1 MISREFLEIRL
12 GIYRLLHALYDYPPC
27 EEKLNALLE
36 INLPGDIPYCTALKD
51 LQDSIGGLDL
61 ALLEEQLKIEMTR
74 LMEGP
79 GLPSAPPY
87 ASYYLNNKQLMG
99 SSAQDARRAYLEWQV
114 APEQDSIPADHISLE
129 LGFLA
134 YLAERAIQTQ
144 GSAQLEALNVSLSF
158 LSRQLLTWEAQ
169 FCAAVEANSHEPFF
183 IALARFTTQVIE
195 ADLVW
200 LRETLSFSE
209 PISLIYE

>member
-1 MISREFLEIRL
+1 MISRDPLETRL

-27 EEKLNALLE
+27 AEKLNAVLE
-36 INLPGDIPYCTALKD
+36 VNLPVEIHFYSALRD
-51 LQDSIGGLDL
+51 LQDSIRGRDL
-61 ALLEEQLKIEMTR
+61 TMLEEQLKIEMTR

-99 SSAQDARRAYLEWQV
+99 LAAQDARRAYLEWQV

-134 YLAERAIQTQ
+134 FLAERAIQTQ
-144 GSAQLEALNVSLSF
+144 GPAQVEALNASLSF
-158 LSRQLLTWEAQ
+158 LTRQLLAWEAQ
-169 FCAAVEANSHEPFF
+169 FCAALEANSDEPFF
-183 IALARFTTQVIE
+183 IALARFTSQVVE
-195 ADLVW
+195 ADLIW
-200 LRETLSFSE
+200 LRETLSISE
-209 PISLIYE
+209 PIAMI